1 MNDGL
6 RSQGLLPLH
15 EPYSDLGYAHV
26 GAGGESTAASVLSA
40 TGSDAVVDW
49 VVAELRDAGDPGIII
64 ATRSALVQ
72 RDGDVVD
79 ANGASPLAFS
89 LPVGSYHVGLRHRNH
104 LAVMTA
110 SPIALNAAPTTVDFT
125 NPGTSTWGSVAL
137 KEEGSK
143 MLLWAGDTGF
153 DGIVQY
159 VGENNDRDGILVAI
173 GGSVPTN
180 VVNGVYTNLDVNLD
194 GSIRYVG
201 EFNDRDL
208 ILQAI
213 GGTLPTATRH
223 QQVP

>member
-1 MNDGL
+1 
-6 RSQGLLPLH
+6 
-15 EPYSDLGYAHV
+15 
-26 GAGGESTAASVLSA
+26 
-40 TGSDAVVDW
+40 
-49 VVAELRDAGDPGIII
+49 
-64 ATRSALVQ
+64 
-72 RDGDVVD
+72 
-79 ANGASPLAFS
+79 
-89 LPVGSYHVGLRHRNH
+89 
-104 LAVMTA
+104 MTA